1 MDPARYLITW
11 DVRAPLCMAF
21 QSLLTAVL
29 IWTTPKHSM
38 IRWATL
44 PFLMYLGYIC
54 TATGPNFTLQTTLFM
69 CFTVGGYINAL
80 HCINFL
86 CLSPL
91 DHVAMRE
98 EMRRWQ
104 SGKQEKGASDEH
116 DQNVQD
122 TRSAEKH
129 HEEHSWVYK
138 LYFTTAALWSL
149 RGVGTA
155 WQPKSIPQFPAGQ
168 IPGRAAFIRRQVI
181 LIFFTYCLVDWI
193 TSQKQTPEAAVSWAE
208 GKEWLWLARNP
219 HKVTAQDL
227 VARALATFMSWF
239 LLGRLMLE
247 MWHRIFSVIFVGS
260 GISEVRQWPPLWG
273 SYSDCFTLRRY
284 FNKFWH
290 QCNRIHLQGVASFTG
305 RDLLGLGPGILRRY
319 TITTLVFAI
328 SGLYHRLVDNLMGI
342 DWHKSGGLTAFLL
355 IVPGIL
361 LEDFVQTCWNRAAA
375 PKRLS
380 AKTRSLLERIVGYLW
395 VFSWLMLVTPI
406 YNYPIMRIDPDNSL
420 KLYVIPWSLVNW
432 LRQWK

>member
-1 MDPARYLITW
+1 ITW

-91 DHVAMRE
+91 DH
-98 EMRRWQ
+98 
-104 SGKQEKGASDEH
+104 
-116 DQNVQD
+116 
-122 TRSAEKH
+122 KH

-406 YNYPIMRIDPDNSL
+406 YNYPIMRI
-420 KLYVIPWSLVNW
+420 
-432 LRQWK
+432 

>member
-1 MDPARYLITW
+1 MTVSRCDDISSK
-11 DVRAPLCMAF
+11 
-21 QSLLTAVL
+21 SLLSLTCSTHFRPAWIPAFHGIDEL
-29 IWTTPKHSM
+29 T
-38 IRWATL
+38 
-44 PFLMYLGYIC
+44 
-54 TATGPNFTLQTTLFM
+54 
-69 CFTVGGYINAL
+69 
-80 HCINFL
+80 
-86 CLSPL
+86 
-91 DHVAMRE
+91 D
-98 EMRRWQ
+98 
-104 SGKQEKGASDEH
+104 SGS
-116 DQNVQD
+116 
-122 TRSAEKH
+122 
-129 HEEHSWVYK
+129 
-138 LYFTTAALWSL
+138 
-149 RGVGTA
+149 
-155 WQPKSIPQFPAGQ
+155 
-168 IPGRAAFIRRQVI
+168 
-181 LIFFTYCLVDWI
+181 
-193 TSQKQTPEAAVSWAE
+193 
-208 GKEWLWLARNP
+208 
-219 HKVTAQDL
+219 
-227 VARALATFMSWF
+227 
-239 LLGRLMLE
+239 
-247 MWHRIFSVIFVGS
+247 
-260 GISEVRQWPPLWG
+260 
-273 SYSDCFTLRRY
+273 
-284 FNKFWH
+284 KFWH